1 MYKVYQFTDGDT
13 LANVARKFGTT
24 EENLKKINGIVGD
37 NIMIRPGSFVIVPI
51 NNMNASFLTT
61 YMVKKGDNM
70 YAIAKELGVAEAT
83 LLSINGLEKDDYI
96 YPNQEILV
104 PSNNTKLYITKDGD
118 TLKSVTNDLGI
129 SINQIYTPTGEIYI
143 KQDQLLMYK

>member
-1 MYKVYQFTDGDT
+1 MYKVYQFIEGDN
-13 LANVARKFGTT
+13 LANVASKFGTT

-37 NIMIRPGSFVIVPI
+37 NVTIRPGSFVIVPI
-51 NNMNASFLTT
+51 NNMNSSFLTT

-70 YAIAKELGVAEAT
+70 YAIAKEFGVAEDT

-104 PSNNTKLYITKDGD
+104 PSNNTKLYLTKDGD
-118 TLKSVTNDLGI
+118 TLKSITNNLGI
-129 SINQIYTPTGEIYI
+129 SINQIYTPTGEIYV
-143 KQDQLLMYK
+143 KKDQLLMYK

>member
-1 MYKVYQFTDGDT
+1 MYKVYQFTEGDN

-37 NIMIRPGSFVIVPI
+37 NTTIRPGSFVIVPI
-51 NNMNASFLTT
+51 NNMNTSFLTT

-70 YAIAKELGVAEAT
+70 YAIAKEFGVDEDT
-83 LLSINGLEKDDYI
+83 LLSVNGLEKDDYI

-118 TLKSVTNDLGI
+118 TLKSITRNLGV